1 MQKLLPLSLLTFGL
15 TAGCA
20 SSGAAPAPE
29 RVVMIDE
36 TTGTS
41 IRSVNDRSGPTTALT
56 EPADKVYEAVTV
68 VFALLK
74 VPRTVASTSTGEQ
87 GNTKFAMSRSF
98 NGRPVSTYLSCG
110 DDPLA
115 GSERRLVSSDGGP
128 GNPGSAKWLGII
140 PGDEAY
146 RDTLQAQRQHR
157 RHLLREHRG
166 PRAEN
171 RSDGGRPAKAVTCPA
186 GFPPPHAAFIF
197 KG

>member
-1 MQKLLPLSLLTFGL
+1 MQKLLPLALVALGL

-20 SSGAAPAPE
+20 SSGAAPTPE

-41 IRSVNDRSGPTTALT
+41 IRSVNDRSGPTTSLS
-56 EPADKVYEAVTV
+56 EPADKVFDAVTI

-74 VPRTVASTSTGEQ
+74 VPRTVASSNTGEQ

-115 GSERRLVSSDGGP
+115 GSNADSYPVTAALVTRVRPNGVGSSLETKLTGTLFKPNANTGGIYCAST
-128 GNPGSAKWLGII
+128 GALELKI
-140 PGDEAY
+140 
-146 RDTLQAQRQHR
+146 AQM
-157 RHLLREHRG
+157 
-166 PRAEN
+166 
-171 RSDGGRPAKAVTCPA
+171 V
-186 GFPPPHAAFIF
+186 AAQL
-197 KG
+197 KQ